1 MNRAHH
7 IPVLCR
13 EVVTGLRPKGKTLLD
28 MTFGCGGH
36 TRAMLESG
44 ADKIIALDRDLT
56 AYNLA
61 NELVKDY
68 AGRVVPIH
76 GTFSQV
82 AQLLNSRGISTVDG
96 VLFDLGVSSLQLD
109 KPDRGFSFSR
119 DGPLDMRMDQSGMI
133 SSACQL
139 VNQAPPQLLI
149 SWLREFG
156 EERAASRIV
165 RAICAA
171 REKREIRSTL
181 ELAQIIETAV
191 PRFGYMGSKHI
202 HPATR
207 TFQALRI
214 VVNDELNEL
223 KRGLNQAESLLVSG
237 GLLAVISFHSL
248 EDRIVK
254 KFIRGYKES
263 ELSEKR
269 TSDIRLIVR
278 RARKVQNNSYLFPKE
293 PVYTLIPRFSQIN
306 KSPITATGDELECNP
321 RSRSAKLRIAEKL
334 E

>member
-1 MNRAHH
+1 MQRAQH

-13 EVVTGLRPKGKTLLD
+13 EVIAGLSPRGKTLLD

-44 ADKIIALDRDLT
+44 ADRIIALDRDLT

-61 NELVKDY
+61 RELARDHV
-68 AGRVVPIH
+68 GRVIPIH
-76 GTFSQV
+76 GAFSQV
-82 AQLLNSRGISTVDG
+82 AQLLSSRDLHKVDG

-109 KPDRGFSFSR
+109 RAERGFSFSKE
-119 DGPLDMRMDQSGMI
+119 GPLDMRMDQSGM
-133 SSACQL
+133 SSPANL
-139 VNQAPPQLLI
+139 LINQAPPQLLA
-149 SWLREFG
+149 SWLKEFG
-156 EERAASRIV
+156 EERAANRIV

-171 REKREIRSTL
+171 REKKEIHSTL
-181 ELAQIIETAV
+181 ELSQIIETAV
-191 PRFGYMGSKHI
+191 PRFGCLGSKHI

-223 KRGLNQAESLLVSG
+223 KQGLKRAESLLVTG
-237 GLLAVISFHSL
+237 GRLAVISFHSL

-254 KFIRGYKES
+254 RFIRGHKES
-263 ELSEKR
+263 ELSDKS
-269 TSDIRLIVR
+269 TSEIRLIVR
-278 RARKVQNNSYLFPKE
+278 RARKAQRDNYLHTIDPIDHC
-293 PVYTLIPRFSQIN
+293 VPRFNLIN
-306 KSPITATGDELECNP
+306 KSPITASEEEIACNP
-321 RSRSAKLRIAEKL
+321 RSRSAKLRLAEAL